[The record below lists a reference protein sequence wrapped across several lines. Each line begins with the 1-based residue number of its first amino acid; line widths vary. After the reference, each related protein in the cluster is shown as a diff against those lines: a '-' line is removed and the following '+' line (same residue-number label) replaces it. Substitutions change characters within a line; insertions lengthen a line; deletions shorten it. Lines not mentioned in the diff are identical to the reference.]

1 MVTTTKSK
9 KMRLFNHSI
18 TWVTIPITFMI
29 TFLDNCIQHYS
40 NYFYCILKVGKSN
53 VLCHVYSMGLV
64 RYKHFNLKT
73 GHICPTSSKTLS
85 SKMKISLFIYHINF
99 AFFPN

>member
-1 MVTTTKSK
+1 MNTV
-9 KMRLFNHSI
+9 LFVNA
-18 TWVTIPITFMI
+18 TIGFFGKPFSS
-29 TFLDNCIQHYS
+29 S

-99 AFFPN
+99 AFFSHKIFNDR